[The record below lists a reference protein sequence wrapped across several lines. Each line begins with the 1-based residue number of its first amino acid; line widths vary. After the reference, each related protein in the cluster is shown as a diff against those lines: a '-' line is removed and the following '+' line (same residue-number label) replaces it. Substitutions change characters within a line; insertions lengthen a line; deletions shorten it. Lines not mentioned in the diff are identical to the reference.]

1 MDDELMS
8 QIDLRIAEIHLGYY
22 QQGTKEENTRGLI
35 KVISHPLINIISH
48 PGDGSA
54 DLELEPMVLASREF
68 HTLLEINNSSLNP
81 KRQKTSAGDN
91 NLELLRLCKHYEVP
105 VILGSDAHIS
115 FDIANFDF
123 LYLLIEEAEFPESLI
138 INRSISFFKS
148 FLNLQRKI

>member
-81 KRQKTSAGDN
+81 KRQKTSAWDN
-91 NLELLRLCKHYEVP
+91 NLELLRVFKHYEAP